1 MNVHH
6 YSLSPKKTN
15 SIDEKGTK
23 ANVRVSFLSLL
34 HVLPEHHLE
43 PERAL

>member
-1 MNVHH
+1 MRGRF
-6 YSLSPKKTN
+6 LRLLQKN
-15 SIDEKGTK
+15 SIDEKGTE